1 MVAVDCLRTFEA
13 LVLLGGSSGSFPK
26 IPPYTVPFC
35 VNFFRALPSMGRP
48 VVKVHPGIEV
58 PFLSKTTL
66 LSEIQ

>member
-26 IPPYTVPFC
+26 I
-35 VNFFRALPSMGRP
+35 PSMGRP